1 MGLGQ
6 AWGGVPPAIRLW
18 ALPAFIAA
26 ASLLFE
32 LAEEA
37 GRLALRFD
45 RQGIEASEYWRL
57 LTGHFVHLGWG
68 HLVMNLLGLLLVW
81 LLCGRCFGI
90 RSWYLVLLLTLIG
103 IDLGLWFLDPD
114 VEWYVGLS
122 GLLHGLLTAGLLAS
136 FLAGSRDAL
145 LLGLLVAGKI
155 LWEQVSGPL
164 PGSQGL
170 AGAAV
175 VVDAHLYGAL
185 AGAAAAIVVRV
196 GRSAPI

>member
-1 MGLGQ
+1 
-6 AWGGVPPAIRLW
+6 
-18 ALPAFIAA
+18 
-26 ASLLFE
+26 
-32 LAEEA
+32 
-37 GRLALRFD
+37 
-45 RQGIEASEYWRL
+45 
-57 LTGHFVHLGWG
+57 
-68 HLVMNLLGLLLVW
+68 
-81 LLCGRCFGI
+81 
-90 RSWYLVLLLTLIG
+90 
-103 IDLGLWFLDPD
+103 LWFLDPD

>member
-81 LLCGRCFGI
+81 LLCGRCFAI
-90 RSWYLVLLLTLIG
+90 RSWCLVLLLTLIG